1 MATAPFVR
9 NVPQTFHAR
18 TLSRVDLYISF
29 FYLRYLLTYYPFY
42 IKRMPRAS
50 QSLHFIDPVT
60 GVFIYIMRKSKVL
73 DANVHSYVRSVA
85 AVETSGIS
93 IVVE

>member
-1 MATAPFVR
+1 MHF
-9 NVPQTFHAR
+9 
-18 TLSRVDLYISF
+18 ISS

-50 QSLHFIDPVT
+50 PSLHLIVLVT
-60 GVFIYIMRKSKVL
+60 GVFLYILIKSKVL

-93 IVVE
+93 IVVK